1 MLENKQIEELN
12 SIIKGMIND
21 DDLSKNDK
29 KELLNHWLFK
39 IETIPVKFPL
49 TSSQLKGVVSI
60 KENIKSAINDL

>member
-21 DDLSKNDK
+21 KDLSKNDK
-29 KELLNHWLFK
+29 KELLNNWLFK
-39 IETIPVKFPL
+39 VETIPVKFPL
-49 TSSQLKGVVSI
+49 NSNQLKGVVRI